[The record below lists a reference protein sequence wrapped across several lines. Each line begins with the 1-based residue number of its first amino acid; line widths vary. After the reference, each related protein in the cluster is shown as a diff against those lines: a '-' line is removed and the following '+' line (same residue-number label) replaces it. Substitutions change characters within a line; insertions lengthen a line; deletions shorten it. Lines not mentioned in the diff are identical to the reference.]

1 MDHYQIIK
9 NLHVTCVVLSISGF
23 VLRGVWV
30 LRGSPWTGHR
40 LTRVLPHFVDTTLL
54 VSAVTLLYLSSY
66 RPTGSDW
73 LTFKLLG
80 VLLYIV
86 LGVVALRAGRTAPAG
101 QRVYRCATG
110 LHLCCRC
117 CSDRATLASG
127 LKVYL

>member
-54 VSAVTLLYLSSY
+54 ASAVTLLYLSSY

-86 LGVVALRAGRTAPAG
+86 LGVVALRAGRTQRQQASAFIAALLVFTYVVGVALTG
-101 QRVYRCATG
+101 QRWPLG
-110 LHLCCRC
+110 
-117 CSDRATLASG
+117 
-127 LKVYL
+127 